1 MIDEWQNGTTYLPQL
16 VMFSQRKTR
25 QKTIAREKK
34 VPYIVSLTVF
44 GATTFLIPA
53 NINHSIFLDAL

>member
-1 MIDEWQNGTTYLPQL
+1 MPQL
-16 VMFSQRKTR
+16 VTFSQRNRR

-34 VPYIVSLTVF
+34 VPYIVSLTDF